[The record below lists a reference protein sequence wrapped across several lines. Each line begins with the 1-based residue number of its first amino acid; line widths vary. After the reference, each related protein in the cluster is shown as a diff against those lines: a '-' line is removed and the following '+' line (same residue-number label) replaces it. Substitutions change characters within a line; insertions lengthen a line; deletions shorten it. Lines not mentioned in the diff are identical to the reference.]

1 MSNIVNIFKFT
12 GNYGGDAYE
21 EWLSSELKKLL
32 NVRVHEEPRLGGIK
46 TIASLLKM
54 IFGGLK
60 SDISDILR
68 PFGLPIYKKN
78 MVVVFHHFD
87 HTDCRWYTRAIEYL
101 DYSILRLLSNFLNIR
116 FVCVSDYWKEWLVDK
131 GFNVLAIIYNEL
143 TIIDSDLKSRS
154 FLASKYGLDF
164 EKKWIFLGA
173 AQSKKGGLEIVEHFS
188 RNSDVNYQFIFSG
201 QFSAIDPHLNSKTI
215 WLDNGDYY
223 GFLQSCHIV
232 VANSKFQEGWCR
244 VLHEAILLKIPVVGS
259 GKGGMGELLH
269 LAGMNSSYTPDEIVK
284 VISSPIPISDI
295 SKSNLVNHIRIKNNI
310 SLSILVKLLSH
321 S

>member
-46 TIASLLKM
+46 TIVSLLKL
-54 IFGGLK
+54 IVGGLK
-60 SDISDILR
+60 RDISDVLR
-68 PFGLPIYKKN
+68 PFGLPIYKRN

-87 HTDCRWYTRAIEYL
+87 HTDCRWYTRAIEYF
-101 DYSILRLLSNFLNIR
+101 DYFILRLMSRYLNIR
-116 FVCVSDYWKEWLVDK
+116 FVCVSAYWKKWLIDK
-131 GFNVLAIIYNEL
+131 GFNVIAIIYNEL
-143 TIIDSDLKSRS
+143 TIIESDLKSRS

-164 EKKWIFLGA
+164 DKKWIFLGA
-173 AQSKKGGLEIVEHFS
+173 AQSKKGGLEIIEHFS
-188 RNSDVNYQFIFSG
+188 QNTNIRYQFILSG
-201 QFSAIDPHLNSKTI
+201 KSSAKDLHLNSKTI

-223 GFLQSCHIV
+223 GFLKSCHIV

-244 VLHEAILLKIPVVGS
+244 VLHESILLKIPVVGS
-259 GKGGMGELLH
+259 GKGGMGELLR
-269 LAGMNSSYTPDEIVK
+269 LAGMNSSYSPLEMVE
-284 VISSPIPISDI
+284 VISSPISISDTI
-295 SKSNLVNHIRIKNNI
+295 SLNLINYIRINN
-310 SLSILVKLLSH
+310 SSALNILAKCFSR